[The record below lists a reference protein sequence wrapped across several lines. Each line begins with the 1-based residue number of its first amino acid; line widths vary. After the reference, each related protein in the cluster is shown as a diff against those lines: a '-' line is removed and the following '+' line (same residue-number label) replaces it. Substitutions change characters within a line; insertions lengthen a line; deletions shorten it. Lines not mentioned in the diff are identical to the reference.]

1 MIGIIVLTAVVC
13 RFHDELPKAYR
24 QRHCT
29 GREWKRAFPSASKK
43 DIRRFLAIFADAFA
57 FRDRNRLKFSPEDKV
72 MEIYKAIY
80 PSTWMPDQLEHV
92 QLVQGLEDEFKR
104 AFPDELM
111 TEGVTL
117 GMIFEHMTGNANQ
130 ASQPIAGKPGS
141 G

>member
-1 MIGIIVLTAVVC
+1 MGC
-13 RFHDELPKAYR
+13 
-24 QRHCT
+24 
-29 GREWKRAFPSASKK
+29 EWKRAFPSASTK
-43 DIRRFLAIFADAFA
+43 DIRRFLAIFAEAFA

-72 MEIYKAIY
+72 MDIYKAIY

-111 TEGVTL
+111 TESVTL
-117 GMIFEHMTGNANQ
+117 GMVFEYMTGKATQ
-130 ASQPIAGKPGS
+130 TSHPIGGKPGS